1 MNSSL
6 LTQISAIALRSTLRT
21 ARQPAVL
28 VSAILFPMMFFAI
41 NAYGLDAATSIPGF
55 PADSYLDFA
64 FAFPLVQASLFGS
77 ITAGADLARDIES
90 GFFDRLS
97 LTPMRPVALLG
108 LTREENLFL
117 DGEGGWRASYVPALL
132 RRGPFSIAAPEVP
145 DGEPMIRVDLD
156 DPRVSRNEGTPV
168 FLPLGGNSPYLEQ
181 LTAVLRAIYVGHH
194 LLDPMIAAFESAG
207 LLRPVNLEARVG
219 EGEVYAVTD
228 ALVIDR
234 ERLAALG
241 AEELAALHQGGF
253 LQAAFMAAASL
264 GMMQRLVE
272 LKASGGQPA

>member
-1 MNSSL
+1 MNRVL
-6 LTQISAIALRSTLRT
+6 LNNIDHHDLRVITRHGAEFGDAVNQVMVFPTEFEAVQREYPIVFRRDAEGAL
-21 ARQPAVL
+21 
-28 VSAILFPMMFFAI
+28 
-41 NAYGLDAATSIPGF
+41 
-55 PADSYLDFA
+55 
-64 FAFPLVQASLFGS
+64 
-77 ITAGADLARDIES
+77 
-90 GFFDRLS
+90 
-97 LTPMRPVALLG
+97 RPVALLG

-117 DGEGGWRASYVPALL
+117 DGAGGWRAGYVPALL

-145 DGEPMIRVDLD
+145 DGEPMIRVDLA
-156 DPRVSRNEGTPV
+156 DPRVSRSEGTPV
-168 FLPLGGNSPYLEQ
+168 FLPQGGNSPYLEQ

-194 LLDPMIAAFESAG
+194 LLDPMVAAFEAAG

-219 EGEVYAVTD
+219 EGEVYAVSD

-241 AEELAALHQGGF
+241 AEELATLHRAGF

-272 LKASGGQPA
+272 LKAREGRPA

>member
-1 MNSSL
+1 MNRVL
-6 LTQISAIALRSTLRT
+6 LNNVDHHDLRVITRHGVEFGDAVNQVMVFPTEFEAVQREYPIVFRRDAEGAL
-21 ARQPAVL
+21 
-28 VSAILFPMMFFAI
+28 
-41 NAYGLDAATSIPGF
+41 
-55 PADSYLDFA
+55 
-64 FAFPLVQASLFGS
+64 
-77 ITAGADLARDIES
+77 
-90 GFFDRLS
+90 
-97 LTPMRPVALLG
+97 RPVALLG

-117 DGEGGWRASYVPALL
+117 DGEGGWRASHVPALL

-156 DPRVSRNEGTPV
+156 DPRVSRSEGTPV

-194 LLDPMIAAFESAG
+194 LLDPMIAAFESVG

-241 AEELAALHQGGF
+241 AEELAALHESGF

-264 GMMQRLVE
+264 AMMQRLVE
-272 LKASGGQPA
+272 LKARGGQPA

>member
-1 MNSSL
+1 MNRVL
-6 LTQISAIALRSTLRT
+6 LNNVDHHDLRVITRHGAEFGDAVNQVMVFPTEFEAVQREYPIVFRSDAEGAL
-21 ARQPAVL
+21 
-28 VSAILFPMMFFAI
+28 
-41 NAYGLDAATSIPGF
+41 
-55 PADSYLDFA
+55 
-64 FAFPLVQASLFGS
+64 
-77 ITAGADLARDIES
+77 
-90 GFFDRLS
+90 
-97 LTPMRPVALLG
+97 RPVALLG

-117 DGEGGWRASYVPALL
+117 DGNGGWLTSYVPALL

-156 DPRVSRNEGTPV
+156 DPRVSRSEGTPV

-234 ERLAALG
+234 ERLAALDAG
-241 AEELAALHQGGF
+241 ELASLHEGGF

-272 LKASGGQPA
+272 LKARGGQPA